1 MANSSVAFWNF
12 LELKNIFLIHNWL
25 SLPTWNLQIQ
35 KANGTFAQITLVRLE
50 VGHEAQQ
57 LQGNGK
63 TALLEKCGNVEG
75 DRGKGNGI
83 LRSVWGGQG
92 TVMKREDLS

>member
-1 MANSSVAFWNF
+1 MANSSVSFWNF

-25 SLPTWNLQIQ
+25 NLPIWNLQIQ
-35 KANGTFAQITLVRLE
+35 KANGTFVQITLVRLE
-50 VGHEAQQ
+50 VGHEAQ

-63 TALLEKCGNVEG
+63 KALLEKCGNMER

-92 TVMKREDLS
+92 KVMRREDLC